1 MSLCFPISSETHP
14 QHARAAFAHR
24 DERAS
29 KTYERLQKKLKERQG
44 VGGGGV
50 GGLAPSKD
58 SPPPSP
64 QKSRGTPP
72 SGGDL
77 QNGLGGKGAE
87 EQAQPSAAVAG
98 LGKSPG
104 RGKEAES
111 GGRIYCRVP
120 RTITIKQ

>member
-1 MSLCFPISSETHP
+1 MSLCFPVSSDTHP
-14 QHARAAFAHR
+14 AHGRAAFAHR

-44 VGGGGV
+44 VGGGGG
-50 GGLAPSKD
+50 GGLALSKD

-72 SGGDL
+72 SGEDL

-87 EQAQPSAAVAG
+87 EQAQPSTAVTT
-98 LGKSPG
+98 LSKSPG
-104 RGKEAES
+104 RGTETES
-111 GGRIYCRVP
+111 GGREGR
-120 RTITIKQ
+120 